1 MFLGSV
7 DKYGEL
13 PSAFGN
19 QSDIHLSISS
29 LSDDLPFSSS
39 VGVGKNIDKLTRREN
54 HFSAPAPLNCTLKKL
69 SIGELERHPDGGI
82 VARKDRGVGCLY
94 VLAME
99 D

>member
-19 QSDIHLSISS
+19 QSDIHLSIPS
-29 LSDDLPFSSS
+29 LFDNLTFSSS

-54 HFSAPAPLNCTLKKL
+54 LLSAPAPLNCTLKKL
-69 SIGELERHPDGGI
+69 SMGELESHPDGGI
-82 VARKDRGVGCLY
+82 VARKDRGL
-94 VLAME
+94 
-99 D
+99 